1 MMHME
6 YLSCYTDNNNSN
18 WLKIMKLSVLKPL
31 LLAILLTTSNQV
43 LAECKPLVA
52 LEGVVSLEQCTA
64 GDSCVSAAEALF
76 QYSTKKREIDDDP
89 TVLNLSLH
97 ASPWRLY
104 DVEKRI
110 LTIEEVAEMVK
121 PFIAKGVQRIVL
133 KASWTGVS
141 PDRGG
146 KSLAT
151 KLSEALGGFPVEGI
165 NGFLWIAEDGSTR
178 TTHQAATL
186 FQGGGPY
193 KVRAGR
199 EVMVSMV
206 AGWTATLEDTFIKN
220 KDLDGLKDAG
230 AGWDIFFLCP
240 DRALQAFE
248 AAARSNPIAA
258 YNAALMRLERKSEG
272 DLKAAA
278 GLLSQAAN
286 AGDKKAQARL
296 AVLKNQHH

>member
-1 MMHME
+1 MTPKWE
-6 YLSCYTDNNNSN
+6 QA
-18 WLKIMKLSVLKPL
+18 LKTFLTAM
-31 LLAILLTTSNQV
+31 LLTACCHV
-43 LAECKPLVA
+43 LAECKPFAA
-52 LEGVVSLEQCTA
+52 LEGVVSLEQCAA
-64 GDSCVSAAEALF
+64 GDSCVSATEALF

-89 TVLNLSLH
+89 SVLNLSLH
-97 ASPWRLY
+97 SSPWRLY

-110 LTIEEVAEMVK
+110 LTVEEVAEMVK
-121 PFIAKGVQRIVL
+121 PFIAKGVKRIVL

-186 FQGGGPY
+186 FEGGGPY
-193 KVRAGR
+193 KIRSGH

-206 AGWTATLEDTFIKN
+206 AGWPATLEDVFLQN
-220 KDLDGLKDAG
+220 NDSDGVKDAG

-258 YNAALMRLERKSEG
+258 YNAALMRLERKSNG

-278 GLLSQAAN
+278 GLLSQAAKS
-286 AGDKKAQARL
+286 GDKKAQARL
-296 AVLKNQHH
+296 AILKNQHY